1 MAQSRT
7 SCPRCRQPVMAEVN
21 QLFDTTTDNLAKQ
34 KMLSGQ
40 FNVIH
45 CQTCGYEGMVA
56 TPVIYHDAE
65 KELLLSF
72 FPPEMG
78 LPMTEQ
84 EKLMGPLLNQVM
96 NALPQEKRK
105 GYLLR
110 PQTMLSM
117 QHMVERILEADGIT
131 KEMIADQQKKVDL
144 IRRLMTTP
152 ADQREK
158 LLEDESSL
166 VDETFFGLFSRLLES
181 AAMSQDESAAK
192 TLAEVQNLLLE
203 KTKIGQEIK
212 SQNDE
217 AQAAVKDLQEASKA
231 GLTRE
236 ALLDLIINAPTDIRL
251 ATLVRLARSGLDY
264 NFFQILSNKIDSA
277 TGEDKDRLGKLR
289 ETLVKMTAEID
300 LEMQEQV
307 GRVQQVIEKIIQSP
321 EIEKTTEQILPA
333 VNDLF
338 IDVLQRMMEA
348 ARQKSDLELLAKYQQ
363 IVAVIQK
370 ASAPPPEYELL
381 ERLLSLDTE
390 EQILAVLNEKPE
402 LVTDELSQLISALVN
417 QAETQK
423 EDPAVVEKLKIAHR
437 LVLRL
442 IMKANL
448 AK

>member
-7 SCPRCRQPVMAEVN
+7 SCPRCRQPVMADIN

-84 EKLMGPLLNQVM
+84 EKMMGPLLNQVM

-117 QHMVERILEADGIT
+117 QHMMERILEADGIT

-144 IRRLMTTP
+144 IRKLMSTP
-152 ADQREK
+152 AAERES
-158 LLEDESSL
+158 LLESESAL
-166 VDETFFGLFSRLLES
+166 VDEAFFALFSRLLES
-181 AAMSQDESAAK
+181 AAMSQDENAAR
-192 TLAEVQNLLLE
+192 TLAEIQALLLE

-217 AQAAVKDLQEASKA
+217 AQAAVKDLQDASKA

-236 ALLDLIINAPTDIRL
+236 ALLDLIINAQTEIRL
-251 ATLVRLARSGLDY
+251 ATLVRMARTGLDY
-264 NFFQILSNKIDSA
+264 NFFQILSTKIDTA
-277 TGEDKDRLGKLR
+277 TGEEKDRLSKLR
-289 ETLVKMTAEID
+289 ETLLKMTAEID

-307 GRVQQVIEKIIQSP
+307 SRVQQVIEKIVQSP
-321 EIEKTTEQILPA
+321 DIEKTTEQILPA

-348 ARQKSDLELLAKYQQ
+348 ARQKADLDLSGEVSENCGCDPEC
-363 IVAVIQK
+363 IH
-370 ASAPPPEYELL
+370 SA
-381 ERLLSLDTE
+381 
-390 EQILAVLNEKPE
+390 A
-402 LVTDELSQLISALVN
+402 
-417 QAETQK
+417 
-423 EDPAVVEKLKIAHR
+423 
-437 LVLRL
+437 
-442 IMKANL
+442 
-448 AK
+448 